1 MDTNATEEQ
10 FFHVSRKV
18 LLRNQAGE
26 TLVLDCG
33 RGKGSMSGFW
43 DLPGGRIH
51 QDERSQPLERTIKRE
66 ISEEIGPIKFTVAP
80 KPVGAA
86 IHAVPK
92 EFHDLGEDM
101 YVFIVLYEGEYSGG
115 EIKISRE
122 HVGYKWID
130 LKAVKP
136 EEWFTGGLLAAV
148 KNYLQYNREA

>member
-1 MDTNATEEQ
+1 MDTNRTKQQ

-18 LLRNQAGE
+18 MLRNQAGE

-43 DLPGGRIH
+43 DLPGGRINR
-51 QDERSQPLERTIKRE
+51 DERDLPLDQTIKRE
-66 ISEEIGPIKFTVAP
+66 IFEEIGQIEFTVDP
-80 KPVGAA
+80 RPVAA
-86 IHAVPK
+86 AVHVIPK
-92 EFHDLGEDM
+92 EFHNFGEDM

-122 HVGYKWID
+122 HVAYKWID
-130 LKAVKP
+130 LKKAKP

-148 KNYLQYNREA
+148 KNYFS